1 MLFRIITL
9 ICAFSVVSGC
19 APVVVGGAAAAGGAV
34 AKDPRTVGTMLDDES
49 IELKI
54 QQQIAAEPEL
64 LENTHVNVTSYN
76 GVVLLTGEA
85 FFPDHKQHVEEIA
98 RQQDKVREIRNA
110 LRIGPAS
117 APSSRSRDTR
127 ITAWVKSRLLDADN
141 LDSSRIKVV
150 TENSAVY
157 LMGMVRREEA
167 KRAVDIVRTTKGVA
181 RIVKVFEYTN

>member
-9 ICAFSVVSGC
+9 ISALSLLSGC
-19 APVVVGGAAAAGGAV
+19 APVVVGGAAATGGAV

-54 QQQIAAEPEL
+54 QQQIAADPEL

-85 FFPDHKQHVEEIA
+85 FFPVHKQRIEELA
-98 RQQDKVREIRNA
+98 RQQHKVREIRNA

-117 APSSRSRDTR
+117 AASGRGRDTR
-127 ITAWVKSRLLDADN
+127 ITARVKSRLIDADN
-141 LDSSRIKVV
+141 IDGSRIKVV

-157 LMGMVRREEA
+157 LMGMVSREEA
-167 KRAVDIVRTTKGVA
+167 DLAVGVVRTTKGVA